1 MADLEKT
8 PSENTPA
15 AKTDGNVVSCPDN
28 VTLRK
33 EISGENNIVQIAR
46 PQNDSSLD
54 IFINGNGN
62 RIEIDSAIKFNRLV
76 IRIGSHVKI
85 NNSKIIIGKDFSCRS
100 AEMLLYSHNASLR
113 IGQDCMLAIYI
124 HFRIGELPH
133 LLFDTEGNYIDKP
146 KGIVIGDHVWIG
158 DSSYILKNAT
168 IGSGSVVGIA
178 SVVTKAFSEENVV
191 IAGNPARIC
200 KRNIHWERNK
210 GQVDKDS
217 IFYKNL
223 PDELKK

>member
-1 MADLEKT
+1 MAELEKT
-8 PSENTPA
+8 TSENSQKP
-15 AKTDGNVVSCPDN
+15 KIDENVLSCPDN

-33 EISGENNIVQIAR
+33 EINGENNIIQIAR
-46 PQNDSSLD
+46 PQHDSSLD

-62 RIEIDSAIKFNRLV
+62 CIQIDPSIKFHRLT

-85 NNSKIIIGKDFSCRS
+85 NNSKLIIGKDFSCR
-100 AEMLLYSHNASLR
+100 ETEILLYAHNASLH
-113 IGQDCMLAIYI
+113 IGKDCMLAGYI
-124 HFRIGELPH
+124 HFRLGELPH
-133 LLFDTEGNYIDKP
+133 LLFDTDGNYIDKP

-158 DSSYILKNAT
+158 DSSYILKNAS

-178 SVVTKAFSEENVV
+178 SVVTKAFPDENVV
-191 IAGNPARIC
+191 FAGNPARIC

-210 GQVDKDS
+210 GQVNKDS

-223 PDELKK
+223 PDEIKK